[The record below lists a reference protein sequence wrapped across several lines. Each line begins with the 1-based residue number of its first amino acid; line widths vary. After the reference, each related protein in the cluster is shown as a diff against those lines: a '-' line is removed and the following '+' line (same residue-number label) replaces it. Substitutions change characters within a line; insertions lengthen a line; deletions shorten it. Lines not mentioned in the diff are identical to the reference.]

1 MNVSLQNGINAY
13 ENLKGDA
20 LLQNLK
26 NRAQTTQGAQ
36 SIKGAQAMRG
46 GQNAQPTQN
55 AQNTPSSLQT
65 LQAKGDNEED
75 KKLREQTDNFEAL
88 FLQIMLKDA
97 IKNENPLY
105 PKQPGSDIYHSMYI
119 ENLASTLSGSFGY
132 SELLFN
138 YLRSLQK

>member
-26 NRAQTTQGAQ
+26 NRQTTQGAQ

-55 AQNTPSSLQT
+55 AQNASSSLQK
-65 LQAKGDNEED
+65 LQANED

-88 FLQIMLKDA
+88 FLQIMLKHA
-97 IKNENPLY
+97 IKNENPLH

>member
-1 MNVSLQNGINAY
+1 
-13 ENLKGDA
+13 
-20 LLQNLK
+20 
-26 NRAQTTQGAQ
+26 
-36 SIKGAQAMRG
+36 MRG

-55 AQNTPSSLQT
+55 AQNASSSLQK
-65 LQAKGDNEED
+65 LQANED

>member
-1 MNVSLQNGINAY
+1 MNITTQNGLHAY

-20 LLQNLK
+20 PLENLK
-26 NRAQTTQGAQ
+26 HRAKSS
-36 SIKGAQAMRG
+36 SIQK
-46 GQNAQPTQN
+46 
-55 AQNTPSSLQT
+55 LQH
-65 LQAKGDNEED
+65 EED

-119 ENLASTLSGSFGY
+119 ENLAQNLSGSFGY

-138 YLRSLQK
+138 YLKDLQK

>member
-13 ENLKGDA
+13 ENLRGDA
-20 LLQNLK
+20 LMQNLK
-26 NRAQTTQGAQ
+26 HRATQN
-36 SIKGAQAMRG
+36 M
-46 GQNAQPTQN
+46 QNAQSAQDMRG
-55 AQNTPSSLQT
+55 AQNTPSSIQKY
-65 LQAKGDNEED
+65 QAQED

-119 ENLASTLSGSFGY
+119 ENLAQNLSGSFGY

-138 YLRSLQK
+138 YLKGLQK

>member
-26 NRAQTTQGAQ
+26 NRQTTQGAQ

-55 AQNTPSSLQT
+55 AQNASSSLQK
-65 LQAKGDNEED
+65 LQANED

-119 ENLASTLSGSFGY
+119 ENLASSLSGSFGY

>member
-20 LLQNLK
+20 LMQNLK
-26 NRAQTTQGAQ
+26 HRA
-36 SIKGAQAMRG
+36 
-46 GQNAQPTQN
+46 TQN
-55 AQNTPSSLQT
+55 MQSTPSSVQKH
-65 LQAKGDNEED
+65 QAQED

-119 ENLASTLSGSFGY
+119 ENLAQNLSGSFGY

-138 YLRSLQK
+138 YLKGLQK

>member
-20 LLQNLK
+20 LMQNLK
-26 NRAQTTQGAQ
+26 NRQAAQ
-36 SIKGAQAMRG
+36 SVQALRG
-46 GQNAQPTQN
+46 GQDSKSAQG
-55 AQNTPSSLQT
+55 ASSLQM
-65 LQAKGDNEED
+65 LQAKED

-88 FLQIMLKDA
+88 FLQIVLKDA
-97 IKNENPLY
+97 IKNDNPLY

-119 ENLASTLSGSFGY
+119 ENLAQNLSGSFGY

-138 YLRSLQK
+138 YLKGLQQ

>member
-26 NRAQTTQGAQ
+26 NRQTTQGAQ

-55 AQNTPSSLQT
+55 AQNASSSLQK
-65 LQAKGDNEED
+65 LQANED

>member
-26 NRAQTTQGAQ
+26 NRQTIQSAQ

-55 AQNTPSSLQT
+55 AQNASSSLQK
-65 LQAKGDNEED
+65 LQANED

-105 PKQPGSDIYHSMYI
+105 P
-119 ENLASTLSGSFGY
+119 
-132 SELLFN
+132 
-138 YLRSLQK
+138 

>member
-26 NRAQTTQGAQ
+26 NRQTIQSAQ

-55 AQNTPSSLQT
+55 AQNASSSLQK
-65 LQAKGDNEED
+65 LQANED

>member
-1 MNVSLQNGINAY
+1 MNITTQNGLNAY

-20 LLQNLK
+20 LLENLK
-26 NRAQTTQGAQ
+26 HRAKSS
-36 SIKGAQAMRG
+36 SIQK
-46 GQNAQPTQN
+46 
-55 AQNTPSSLQT
+55 LQH
-65 LQAKGDNEED
+65 EED

-119 ENLASTLSGSFGY
+119 ENLAQNLSGSFGY

-138 YLRSLQK
+138 YLNDLQKECQKICKKHHSKRVC

>member
-26 NRAQTTQGAQ
+26 NRQTMQ
-36 SIKGAQAMRG
+36 S
-46 GQNAQPTQN
+46 

>member
-13 ENLKGDA
+13 ENLRGDA
-20 LLQNLK
+20 LMQNLK
-26 NRAQTTQGAQ
+26 HRATQN
-36 SIKGAQAMRG
+36 M
-46 GQNAQPTQN
+46 QNAQSAQDMRG
-55 AQNTPSSLQT
+55 AQNTPSSIQKY
-65 LQAKGDNEED
+65 QAQED

-105 PKQPGSDIYHSMYI
+105 PRQPGSDIYHSMYI
-119 ENLASTLSGSFGY
+119 ENLAQNLSGSFGY

-138 YLRSLQK
+138 YLKGLQK

>member
-20 LLQNLK
+20 LMQNLK
-26 NRAQTTQGAQ
+26 NRATQGAQ
-36 SIKGAQAMRG
+36 S
-46 GQNAQPTQN
+46 
-55 AQNTPSSLQT
+55 SLQK
-65 LQAKGDNEED
+65 LQDQED

-119 ENLASTLSGSFGY
+119 ENLAENLSGSFGY

-138 YLRSLQK
+138 YLKSLQK

>member
-26 NRAQTTQGAQ
+26 NRVQTTQGAQ

-55 AQNTPSSLQT
+55 AQNASSSLQK
-65 LQAKGDNEED
+65 LQANED